1 MVESFGQRLQ
11 ERSADLGPLCVG
23 IDPSAAALE
32 AWGRSD
38 HVEGLEFFSL
48 AILEASIGTAVAI
61 KPQVAYFERFGSAGY
76 QVLERLMREARDA
89 DVLVIADAKRGDI
102 GATNEGYAAAWLNES
117 SPLCADALTLSPYT
131 GVAALE
137 PFFAYA
143 AAGKGLFVLAAT
155 SNDEG
160 RPLQRSRSDEGE
172 AVEDMVLREVAQRNA
187 SWRSGEGADALGGLG
202 VVLGAT
208 RQRPNFD
215 LARLG
220 GPYLVPG
227 VGAQGATPDQ
237 VGRLFERCPAGS
249 VVVNVSRAISSAG
262 PERAALRD
270 AVRRWRDELA
280 SAL

>member
-23 IDPSAAALE
+23 IDPSVSALQ
-32 AWGRSD
+32 AWGRVD

-48 AILEASIGTAVAI
+48 ALLEASIGTAVAI
-61 KPQVAYFERFGSAGY
+61 KPQVAYFERFGAAGY
-76 QVLERLMREARDA
+76 VVLERLIRDA
-89 DVLVIADAKRGDI
+89 RAADILVIADAKRGDI
-102 GATNEGYAAAWLNES
+102 GSTNDGYAAAWLSET
-117 SPLCADALTLSPYT
+117 SPLCVDALTLSPYT

-137 PFFAYA
+137 SFFTYA
-143 AAGKGLFVLAAT
+143 QSGKGLFVLAAT

-160 RPLQRSRSDEGE
+160 RGLQRSRSDDGE
-172 AVEDMVLREVAQRNA
+172 SVEDMVLREIAQRNA
-187 SWRSGEGADALGGLG
+187 TWRQGAGADALGGLG

-208 RQRPNFD
+208 RQRPEFD

-237 VGRLFERCPAGS
+237 VGRLFERCAPGS
-249 VVVNVSRAISSAG
+249 VVVNVSRAIASAG
-262 PERAALRD
+262 PERAGLRD
-270 AVRRWRDELA
+270 AVRRWRDDLA
-280 SAL
+280 SVL